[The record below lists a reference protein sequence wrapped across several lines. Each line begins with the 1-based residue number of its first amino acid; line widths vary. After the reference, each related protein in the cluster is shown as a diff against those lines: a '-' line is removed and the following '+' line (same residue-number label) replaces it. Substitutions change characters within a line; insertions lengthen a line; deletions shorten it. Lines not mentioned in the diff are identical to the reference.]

1 MQFSP
6 MAVCDFVH
14 EAACPHECAGIIG
27 LRPPY
32 STRDPVNEPSVHAP
46 PAFRQQLLLAIPR
59 LRRYA
64 RSLLF
69 DASAADDLVQTAL
82 ERALAHW
89 HQFDQRRDV
98 LVWVISIAHN
108 AHLDERRRHARMVFV
123 EPREGQPAAEDRLVA
138 DSPDIGL
145 RLDLVAALKQLP
157 VEQREPLLL
166 VTLEQLSYAECAET
180 LQIPIGT
187 VMSRISRGRA
197 ALRALLD
204 GSPLHAA
211 PNLRRVV

>member
-1 MQFSP
+1 VDAP
-6 MAVCDFVH
+6 
-14 EAACPHECAGIIG
+14 AAPD
-27 LRPPY
+27 
-32 STRDPVNEPSVHAP
+32 T
-46 PAFRQQLLLAIPR
+46 FRQQLLLAIPR

-64 RSLLF
+64 RSLVF

-82 ERALAHW
+82 ERALSHW
-89 HQFDQRRDV
+89 HQFDQRRDI
-98 LVWVISIAHN
+98 LVWAISIAHN
-108 AHLDERRRHARMVFV
+108 AHLDERRRHARMNYV
-123 EPREGQPAAEDRLVA
+123 EPREGQPDAIERLVA
-138 DSPDIGL
+138 NSPDIGL
-145 RLDLVAALKQLP
+145 RLDLVAALRQLP
-157 VEQREPLLL
+157 AEQREPLLL

-204 GSPLHAA
+204 GTPHHAA